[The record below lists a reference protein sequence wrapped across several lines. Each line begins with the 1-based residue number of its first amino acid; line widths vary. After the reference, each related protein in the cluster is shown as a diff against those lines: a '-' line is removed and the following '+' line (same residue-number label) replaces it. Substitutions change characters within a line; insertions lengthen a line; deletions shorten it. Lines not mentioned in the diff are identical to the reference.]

1 MSLKSKPVFKKDFIK
16 NIQSKKFGL
25 VSSEWNSEI
34 VNRLLDGVFK
44 FFDDI
49 GINKESILQYKVP
62 GSFELIYGCAKMKK
76 NNDLDAIIAIGS
88 LIKGETKHFDFISDA
103 GMYCDNGKVVIVNNG
118 YNPYMGAIIAAN
130 IPSQVV
136 QRVILNNES
145 PKSAVE
151 WGHAEIEKIVK
162 EMGPA

>member
-1 MSLKSKPVFKKDFIK
+1 MSLKSKPLFKKDFIE

-44 FFDDI
+44 FFHDI

-76 NNDLDAIIAIGS
+76 NNRFNKGII
-88 LIKGETKHFDFISDA
+88 IS
-103 GMYCDNGKVVIVNNG
+103 I
-118 YNPYMGAIIAAN
+118 
-130 IPSQVV
+130 
-136 QRVILNNES
+136 
-145 PKSAVE
+145 
-151 WGHAEIEKIVK
+151 
-162 EMGPA
+162 

>member
-49 GINKESILQYKVP
+49 GN
-62 GSFELIYGCAKMKK
+62 
-76 NNDLDAIIAIGS
+76 IA
-88 LIKGETKHFDFISDA
+88 
-103 GMYCDNGKVVIVNNG
+103 
-118 YNPYMGAIIAAN
+118 
-130 IPSQVV
+130 
-136 QRVILNNES
+136 
-145 PKSAVE
+145 
-151 WGHAEIEKIVK
+151 
-162 EMGPA
+162 PALWY